1 MGGSLRIRSY
11 FPPPS
16 GSMVSETSSLESL
29 AVAERVR
36 ELMSRHGIGKRQQ
49 TAELCRILDLSFSQG
64 HRKLRGNSPWTLA
77 QIRRVADAFDEPA
90 LKLFDS
96 IDTRPDETEG
106 TAHDAV
112 LKLGSVEIPCT
123 AWIGDALDA
132 GSRPDFIAQ
141 KVNSRWIVMR
151 HEGVL
156 LQQACD
162 VHKIEIQPR
171 RADTEKPV
179 IAVVDDD
186 HASADN
192 LHDYLEMTGFA
203 AMAFY
208 SLDTFLEAL
217 QSQVFDAVVIDWLFG
232 VHTSAGAIQAV
243 RESDNPDAPIF
254 VLTGELTTGKAS
266 ESEISQIIRDC
277 NVTCF
282 EKPARLG
289 ILVADLSK
297 RLLRT

>member
-1 MGGSLRIRSY
+1 
-11 FPPPS
+11 
-16 GSMVSETSSLESL
+16 MVTETSSSESL

-90 LKLFDS
+90 LQLFEG
-96 IDTRPDETEG
+96 IETRTDETEG
-106 TAHDAV
+106 AAHDAV
-112 LKLGSVEIPCT
+112 LKLGSVAIPCT
-123 AWIGDALDA
+123 AWVGNPLEA
-132 GSRPDFIAQ
+132 GTRPDFIAQ
-141 KVNSRWIVMR
+141 KVNNRWIVAR

-156 LQQACD
+156 LQEACD
-162 VHKIEIQPR
+162 VHKIEILPR
-171 RADTEKPV
+171 RTDTEKAI

-208 SLDTFLEAL
+208 NLDAFHEAL
-217 QSQVFDAVVIDWLFG
+217 QSHVFDAVVIDWVFG
-232 VHTSAGAIQAV
+232 AHTSAGAIQAV
-243 RESDNPDAPIF
+243 RQSDNPDAPIF

-266 ESEISQIIRDC
+266 ESEISQIIRDY

-282 EKPARLG
+282 EKPARLA

-297 RLLRT
+297 RLLRA

>member
-1 MGGSLRIRSY
+1 
-11 FPPPS
+11 
-16 GSMVSETSSLESL
+16 MVTETSSSESL

-90 LKLFDS
+90 LKLFDT
-96 IDTRPDETEG
+96 INTRADETEG
-106 TAHDAV
+106 TPHDAV
-112 LKLGSVEIPCT
+112 LKLGSVEIPCM
-123 AWIGDALDA
+123 AWVGSALEA

-141 KVNSRWIVMR
+141 KMNNRWIVSK

-156 LQQACD
+156 LYEACD
-162 VHKIEIQPR
+162 VHKIEILPR
-171 RADTEKPV
+171 RADVEKPV

-192 LHDYLEMTGFA
+192 LHDYLDATGFT

-208 SLDTFLEAL
+208 NLDAFFDSL

-232 VHTSAGAIQAV
+232 SNTSAGAIRAV

-266 ESEISQIIRDC
+266 ESEISQVIRDY

-297 RLLRT
+297 RLLRS

>member
-1 MGGSLRIRSY
+1 MIT
-11 FPPPS
+11 
-16 GSMVSETSSLESL
+16 ETSSSDSL
-29 AVAERVR
+29 AVAQRVR
-36 ELMSRHGIGKRQQ
+36 DLMIRHGIGKRQQ

-77 QIRRVADAFDEPA
+77 QIRRVAEAFGEPA
-90 LKLFDS
+90 LQLFDAKNA
-96 IDTRPDETEG
+96 DVDDTEG
-106 TAHDAV
+106 TAQDA
-112 LKLGSVEIPCT
+112 LLTFGAVEIPCT
-123 AWIGDALDA
+123 AWIGEALEP

-141 KVNSRWIVMR
+141 KVNGRWLVML

-156 LQQACD
+156 LQAAQD

-171 RADTEKPV
+171 RTDMDKPL

-186 HASADN
+186 QASADN
-192 LHDYLEMTGFA
+192 LHDYLEHSGFTA
-203 AMAFY
+203 VAMY
-208 SLDTFLEAL
+208 SLDAFTQAL
-217 QSQVFDAVVIDWLFG
+217 QTQVFDAVVMDWLFG
-232 VHTSAGAIQAV
+232 VHTSADAIRAV
-243 RESDNPDAPIF
+243 RASDNPDAPVF

-266 ESEISQIIRDC
+266 ESDISDVIRRY

-282 EKPARLG
+282 EKPARLA

>member
-1 MGGSLRIRSY
+1 
-11 FPPPS
+11 
-16 GSMVSETSSLESL
+16 MVTETSSSESL

-36 ELMSRHGIGKRQQ
+36 ELMARHGIGKRQQ

-77 QIRRVADAFDEPA
+77 QIRKVADAFDEAA
-90 LKLFDS
+90 LKLFEP
-96 IDTRPDETEG
+96 IDTRADESEG

-112 LKLGSVEIPCT
+112 LKIGSLEIPCMT
-123 AWIGDALDA
+123 WVGNALDA

-141 KVNSRWIVMR
+141 KLNNRWIVSR

-156 LQQACD
+156 LHEAFD
-162 VHKIEIQPR
+162 VHKIEILPR
-171 RADTEKPV
+171 RADIEKPI

-192 LHDYLEMTGFA
+192 LHDYLEFSGFT
-203 AMAFY
+203 AMAY
-208 SLDTFLEAL
+208 YGLDAFHEAL
-217 QSQVFDAVVIDWLFG
+217 QVQVFDAVVIDWLFG
-232 VHTSAGAIQAV
+232 VHTSAGAIRDV

-266 ESEISQIIRDC
+266 ESEISQVIRDY

-297 RLLRT
+297 RLLRS